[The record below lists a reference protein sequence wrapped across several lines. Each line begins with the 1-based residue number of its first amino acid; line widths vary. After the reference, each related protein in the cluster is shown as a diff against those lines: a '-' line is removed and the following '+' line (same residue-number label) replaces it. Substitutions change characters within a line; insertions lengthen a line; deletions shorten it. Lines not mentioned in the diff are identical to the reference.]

1 MSQPT
6 TRTGKHPK
14 ALYVLFLTEMW
25 ERFAYYLIAGVLLL
39 YLLDSRSKGGKGM
52 DASTAADITGT
63 FIALIWLPPFI
74 GGLIADRYL
83 GYIRS
88 IFIGGSLLAA
98 GYLGLTL
105 PGDTSMYVSLGLII
119 VGNGFFKPNIST
131 LLGNIYNRED
141 LKPLKD
147 NAYNIFYMGINIGA
161 LLCNFVA
168 AYLRNK
174 YGWGY
179 AFGAAGIGM
188 IIALITFGLNL
199 SKVRVGNVLKPA
211 QPEDMPLSRIAL
223 YVFVPAIA
231 AAIIGFYVP
240 SRVFHTT
247 LMGKPSNDA
256 FVFACVPVI
265 GYFVSLW
272 VKARGEDKK
281 GIGALLFIF
290 AVSVIFWSLYYQN
303 FTAYTLWTER
313 HTDRT
318 ITSAITEKVADQM
331 GLMQTVNTTPRE
343 TEKLDDHLMPVT
355 DDSGHIVKTMG
366 PDPYYNNV
374 PRENWP
380 PPGQEQKLANAELYQ
395 SIGPFFIVTL
405 TPLLVLLFGWLRK
418 RKKEPTTP
426 GKFGIALF
434 VSGLSS
440 LWMVFAVLSVSSI
453 YHYKVSPGWLWGTY
467 FLVTVAEIFLS
478 PMGLSLV
485 SKLAPPRLT
494 SLLMGGWFLTM
505 SLGGKFAGL
514 MTSSWDKFPD
524 KKVFFLIWFIA
535 GTLGSLLIFSRIK
548 SLNRIVREKTGE
560 A

>member
-1 MSQPT
+1 MSLPT

-25 ERFAYYLIAGVLLL
+25 ERFAYYLIAGILLL
-39 YLLDSRSKGGKGM
+39 YLLDDKTGGKGM
-52 DASTAADITGT
+52 TASTAADITGS

-83 GYIRS
+83 GYIKS

-105 PGDTSMYVSLGLII
+105 PGDTAMYISLGLII

-161 LLCNFVA
+161 LFCNFVA

-199 SKVRVGNVLKPA
+199 SKVREGNVRRPA
-211 QPEDMPLSRIAL
+211 QPEDMPLSRMAL
-223 YVFVPAIA
+223 YVLAPALVCA
-231 AAIIGFYVP
+231 LIGYFLPAHY
-240 SRVFHTT
+240 HITI
-247 LMGKPSNDA
+247 MGSHSSDA
-256 FVFACVPVI
+256 FIFACVPVI
-265 GYFVSLW
+265 LYFISLW
-272 VKARGEDKK
+272 ARAKGEDKK

-290 AVSVIFWSLYYQN
+290 AASVIFWALYYQN
-303 FTAYTLWTER
+303 FTAYTLWAER
-313 HTDRT
+313 HTDR
-318 ITSAITEKVADQM
+318 SLNSPVVRKLADSW
-331 GLMQTVNTTPRE
+331 GLMQTVSTTPRE
-343 TEKLDDHLMPVT
+343 TEKLDDHLMPVK
-355 DDSGHIVKTMG
+355 DDSGHVLKTIG
-366 PDPYYNNV
+366 PDLYYNNI
-374 PRENWP
+374 PREKWP
-380 PPGQEQKLANAELYQ
+380 PPGEEHKLANAELYQ

-405 TPLLVLLFGWLRK
+405 TPLLVLLFSWLRK
-418 RKKEPTTP
+418 RNKEPTTP
-426 GKFGIALF
+426 AKFGIALF
-434 VSGLSS
+434 TSGLSS
-440 LWMVFAVLSVSSI
+440 LLMVFAVLSVPSI
-453 YHYKVSPGWLWGTY
+453 YHYKVSAGWLWGTY
-467 FLVTVAEIFLS
+467 FIITVAEVFLS

-505 SLGGKFAGL
+505 SLGGKIAGL
-514 MTSSWDKFPD
+514 MTSAWDKFPD
-524 KKVFFLIWFIA
+524 KRSFFLVWFAAAMI
-535 GTLGSLLIFSRIK
+535 GGILIFSRIK